1 MTSRD
6 RLLLSIA
13 DELERVASLTED
25 VGANI
30 AAEIDFTPANLDKL
44 QSIDVA
50 AQTQR
55 LVAVLLRDLL
65 LAEQPERC
73 LDRIGMETLRRRLAA
88 GMAPVMIEEAA

>member
-1 MTSRD
+1 MTSRE

-13 DELERVASLTED
+13 DELERVATLTED

-44 QSIDVA
+44 QAIDVA

-55 LVAVLLRDLL
+55 LVATLLRDMMTD
-65 LAEQPERC
+65 APEHC
-73 LDRIGMETLRRRLAA
+73 LDRVGMEALRRRLAA
-88 GMAPVMIEEAA
+88 GLSPVMIEEAA

>member
-1 MTSRD
+1 MTSRE

-13 DELERVASLTED
+13 DELERVATLTED

-44 QSIDVA
+44 QAIDVA

-55 LVAVLLRDLL
+55 LVATLLRDMMTE
-65 LAEQPERC
+65 APERC
-73 LDRIGMETLRRRLAA
+73 LDRVGMETLRRRLAA
-88 GMAPVMIEEAA
+88 GLSPVMIEEAA